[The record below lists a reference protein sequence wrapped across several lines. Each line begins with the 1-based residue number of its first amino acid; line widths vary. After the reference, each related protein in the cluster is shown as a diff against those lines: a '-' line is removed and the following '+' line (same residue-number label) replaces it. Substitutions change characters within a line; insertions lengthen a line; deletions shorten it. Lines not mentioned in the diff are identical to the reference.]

1 MRKNMIIK
9 SRESR
14 LKARKNKK
22 LRISN
27 LLNQKNKSYNNQ
39 KLKSKS
45 LQLSKNSRSRKKTMI
60 QIRMTTIK
68 TAKAWVIQRILM

>member
-27 LLNQKNKSYNNQ
+27 LLNPKKKSYNNQ
-39 KLKSKS
+39 KRKSKS

-68 TAKAWVIQRILM
+68 TVKAWVIRRILM

>member
-68 TAKAWVIQRILM
+68 TVKAWLIQRILM

>member
-27 LLNQKNKSYNNQ
+27 LLNPKKKSYNNQ
-39 KLKSKS
+39 KRKSKS

-68 TAKAWVIQRILM
+68 TVKAWLIQRILM